1 MDGEN
6 ILLATSYGLLKM
18 HRRSLSRMGM
28 EEIVEFLQ
36 IRLAQNFGY
45 SDNEAVENVAKCLE
59 EMQRAKLDYSPI
71 NKQIPTLEQ
80 PQKPFGIFEIPSVE
94 AAIGRRR
101 LEFSD
106 EERTARAAVVARMAE
121 QQARSHQPGSYL
133 SIDDVSFDP
142 SIDDV
147 SSHRMRGSERSS
159 LAGTSAATS
168 AADISTLSATASHRL
183 LYGVG
188 RGRDDDEDSN
198 SRVSVISIEREDPDG
213 DGQHTPTTVTEFAV
227 VHVHRSPGGQ
237 DILILPPPFPATTE
251 GDTSTTPTGQLLPA
265 PPLPFTNSFHNGG
278 QMVFHDYSNIFAS
291 FLKLIFVFAEHR

>member
-36 IRLAQNFGY
+36 VHLARSFGY
-45 SDNEAVENVAKCLE
+45 SDNEAIENVAKCLE
-59 EMQRAKLDYSPI
+59 EMQRAKLDFSVGS
-71 NKQIPTLEQ
+71 KQIPAGEQ
-80 PQKPFGIFEIPSVE
+80 PQKPFGVFEIPSAD

-101 LEFSD
+101 ADFSD
-106 EERTARAAVVARMAE
+106 QERAARAAVVARMAE
-121 QQARSHQPGSYL
+121 QQARTHQPSSYL
-133 SIDDVSFDP
+133 SIDDISFDP

-147 SSHRMRGSERSS
+147 SSHRLRGSERSS

-168 AADISTLSATASHRL
+168 AADISTLSATASQRQ
-183 LYGVG
+183 LYG
-188 RGRDDDEDSN
+188 RGEEDDDST

-213 DGQHTPTTVTEFAV
+213 DGQHTPTTLTEFAV

-237 DILILPPPFPATTE
+237 DILILPPPFPASTE
-251 GDTSTTPTGQLLPA
+251 GGTSTSTTPTGQGLPA
-265 PPLPFTNSFHNGG
+265 PPLPFSNAFHNGE
-278 QMVFHDYSNIFAS
+278 MVF
-291 FLKLIFVFAEHR
+291 L